1 MPDAAAPHAD
11 TLVFLLSQVGA
22 QCARLFAE
30 HLAPLG
36 LTPRAYGVLSH
47 LGQADRQTQQ
57 QLADHLGVH
66 RNNMVAIIDELEAA
80 GWVRR
85 HGSERDRR
93 AFEIHLTSEGATVCR
108 EAVRQ
113 VLLLEQQVTTAL
125 SAAEARTSIAHLQRL
140 ADALGLTSG
149 VHPSLRSAGPRS
161 PRPA

>member
-1 MPDAAAPHAD
+1 MVDDPTPHAG

-30 HLAPLG
+30 RLAPLG

-47 LGQADRQTQQ
+47 LGQVDRQTQQ
-57 QLADHLGVH
+57 QLADRLGIH

-85 HGSERDRR
+85 HRSERDRR
-93 AFEIHLTSEGATVCR
+93 AFEIHVTPHGTTVCR
-108 EAVRQ
+108 QAVQQ
-113 VLLLEQQVTTAL
+113 VELLEQQVTSTLSGPEGRTA
-125 SAAEARTSIAHLQRL
+125 IAYLQRV

-149 VHPSLRSAGPRS
+149 GHPSLRSAGPPS
-161 PRPA
+161 PRPG

>member
-1 MPDAAAPHAD
+1 MPDDATPHAG

-30 HLAPLG
+30 RLAPLG

-57 QLADHLGVH
+57 QLADRLGIH

-85 HGSERDRR
+85 HRSERDRR
-93 AFEIHLTSEGATVCR
+93 AFEIKLTSHGATVCR
-108 EAVRQ
+108 QAVRQ
-113 VLLLEQQVTTAL
+113 AELLEQQVTASL
-125 SAAEARTSIAHLQRL
+125 SGPEGQAAAAHLRRI

-149 VHPSLRSAGPRS
+149 VHPSLRSAGPPS
-161 PRPA
+161 PAA